1 MQKEILSRLDEIQ
14 ASIRDLRQA
23 SERPM
28 SLDEAATYLHV
39 SKSHAYQLTSKGLI
53 AHFKPAGKR
62 IFFRKSDLDAYL
74 LRNRRASE
82 SELERAA
89 VDHVARSRASD
100 KRNGRQRRSPG
111 TTPTETSPLAHG
123 ADALTGAI
131 SQAPAVIEPKL
142 TDRS

>member
-39 SKSHAYQLTSKGLI
+39 SKSHTYQLTSKGLI
-53 AHFKPAGKR
+53 AHFKPAGKK

-82 SELERAA
+82 SELEQAA
-89 VDHVARSRASD
+89 VDHIVRSGASD

-111 TTPTETSPLAHG
+111 TYTNRNVAPLAHG
-123 ADALTGAI
+123 AERLNRRHQSSADSYRTKA
-131 SQAPAVIEPKL
+131 
-142 TDRS
+142 D